1 VTDAIVDALLE
12 SLASVELHAG
22 EAFDLDTSMKVL
34 ESAAALLQTASA
46 EERRR
51 LIARADALA
60 ATTEAPE
67 KKEFLENIRENLGI
81 DS

>member
-12 SLASVELHAG
+12 SLAGVELHAG

-60 ATTEAPE
+60 ATTVAPE